1 MRQLAGRQIVTW
13 LVDIK
18 PTMSSIVPRT
28 CVIDFSGDFIVYRVQ
43 LQLDFRRWS
52 KSGSNLLQSILIS
65 ELFIRRKSNLSY
77 NHGRIILRVFDV

>member
-43 LQLDFRRWS
+43 L
-52 KSGSNLLQSILIS
+52 
-65 ELFIRRKSNLSY
+65 
-77 NHGRIILRVFDV
+77 